1 MKVIAFGEVNMRLTP
16 PEYKLLE
23 QSTQLDYSFSG
34 TGLNILSGLH
44 QFDISTAL
52 FTVLPDNRVGKTASS
67 FIRKLGV
74 DDSAILY
81 TGNHI
86 GVYFAELGY
95 GSRPTNVT
103 YLNRTAS
110 SFCSTVLNQSLIEEV
125 IQDADIVHICGI
137 ALSISA
143 VSRKNALLVAR
154 TAKQMGKKICFD
166 FNYRPSLNIE
176 TEKEDLLQAYE
187 EILSY
192 SLIVFGG
199 ERDLTDLLGMKR
211 EEVASQRA
219 FFELFLE
226 QYNVEVFSGTIKD
239 KIDGRKTLK
248 GFLSTQNNYAESSEK
263 TIKSYDR
270 IGSGDA
276 FASGILCGLMNQ
288 WDLKFTVEFASV
300 NCQLSFTTYGDSPVL
315 SKDFVLDRMKH
326 PDTDIIR

>member
-1 MKVIAFGEVNMRLTP
+1 MKVAAFGEVNMRLTP

-23 QSTQLDYSFSG
+23 QSTQLDYAFSG

-52 FTVLPDNRVGKTASS
+52 FTVLPDNRVGKAAAS

-74 DDSAILY
+74 DDSVIQY

-95 GSRPTNVT
+95 GPRPTNVT

-110 SFCSTVLNQSLIEEV
+110 AFCSTELTQSVIEEA

-137 ALSISA
+137 ALSVSA
-143 VSRKNALLVAR
+143 LSRKNALLVAKI
-154 TAKQMGKKICFD
+154 AKHMNKKVCFD
-166 FNYRPSLNIE
+166 FNFRPSLTIE
-176 TEKEDLLQAYE
+176 TEKEELLQAYKD
-187 EILSY
+187 ILSY
-192 SLIVFGG
+192 ASIVFGG
-199 ERDLTDLLGMKR
+199 ERDLVDLLGMNR
-211 EEVASQRA
+211 EGIASQK
-219 FFELFLE
+219 ELCELLLE
-226 QYNVEVFSGTIKD
+226 EYDVEVFSGTIKSEVN
-239 KIDGRKTLK
+239 GRKTLK
-248 GFLSTQNNYAESSEK
+248 GFISTQGSYVEASEK
-263 TIKSYDR
+263 TIESYDR

-276 FASGILCGLMNQ
+276 FASGILCGLIHQ

-300 NCQLSFTTYGDSPVL
+300 NCQLSYTTYGDSPVL
-315 SKDFVLDRMKH
+315 SKEFILDRMKY